1 MQTLTALKSSIII
14 LICATLSQLSIA
26 QTSTK
31 KYTPIKQASWLLGT
45 WQSKSPEGLLVEKW
59 QKLND
64 STYSGKSYFLA
75 GKDTA
80 FTESIVI
87 QQRGGKLYYIPTVK
101 NQNNGKPV
109 TFTQKGTGLI
119 FENLKHDYPQKITY
133 VKVKPDSLVAEIS
146 GISKGKFKS
155 EKFPMGKVKK

>member
-1 MQTLTALKSSIII
+1 MKTLTALKPLFLIM
-14 LICATLSQLSIA
+14 ICAATSQHLFA
-26 QTSTK
+26 QTSAK
-31 KYTPIKQASWLLGT
+31 KYALMRQANWLRGT
-45 WQSKSPEGLLVEKW
+45 WQNKSPEGLLVEKW

-64 STYSGKSYFLA
+64 STYTGKSYFLA

-80 FTESIVI
+80 FAESIVL

-109 TFTQKGTGLI
+109 TFTQKGTGLV
-119 FENLKHDYPQKITY
+119 FENPKHDYPQQLTY
-133 VKVKPDSLVAEIS
+133 KQIKPDSLVAEIS
-146 GISKGKFKS
+146 GMSKGKFKS